1 MPRTIKIAPEN
12 VLLELLRSARE
23 RSGVTQV
30 QLAER
35 TGMRQT
41 DISKSERGVRRL
53 DVIELHEWLAAL
65 GVSFVVFA
73 QELDERLTTM
83 ALLKAQQSRG
93 VRRRTRK
100 PD

>member
-1 MPRTIKIAPEN
+1 MPRTIKITPES

-23 RSGVTQV
+23 RSGVTQI

-35 TGMRQT
+35 TGLRQS

-53 DVIELHEWLAAL
+53 DVLELHGWLSAL
-65 GVSFVVFA
+65 GVSFVGFA
-73 QELDERLTTM
+73 QELDERLTAL

-93 VRRRTRK
+93 IHRRTRK
-100 PD
+100 AD

>member
-1 MPRTIKIAPEN
+1 MPRTIKITPEN

-23 RSGVTQV
+23 RSGITQI

-41 DISKSERGVRRL
+41 DISKSERGIRRL
-53 DVIELHEWLAAL
+53 DVIELHGWLAAL
-65 GVSFVVFA
+65 GVSFVGFA
-73 QELDERLTTM
+73 QELDDRLTAM
-83 ALLKAQQSRG
+83 ALLRAQQSRG
-93 VRRRTRK
+93 DRRRTRK